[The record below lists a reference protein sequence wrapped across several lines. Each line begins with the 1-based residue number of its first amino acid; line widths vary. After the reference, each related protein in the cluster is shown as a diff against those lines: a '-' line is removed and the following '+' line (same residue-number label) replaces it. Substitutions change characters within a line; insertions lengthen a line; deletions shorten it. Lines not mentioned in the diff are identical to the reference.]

1 MTARKA
7 KTTDT
12 PVAAGITFTRT
23 TASPDLF
30 KARRRGGAR
39 GSRFSID
46 PALQDALAW
55 TTESAEN
62 VLSLPLS
69 TFPNARTR
77 TEKGQPMTEGPA
89 TVDSARAFLDLH
101 AEPIGLGVKVRLDDS
116 GENVL
121 VIARKRVVRPRK
133 SV

>member
-12 PVAAGITFTRT
+12 PAVTGITFVRT
-23 TASPDLF
+23 TASPDVF
-30 KARRRGGAR
+30 KAHRQGGAR
-39 GSRFSID
+39 GSRFTID

-77 TEKGQPMTEGPA
+77 TAKGQPMTEGPA

-101 AEPIGLGVKVRLDDS
+101 AEPIGLGIKVRLDDS

-121 VIARKRVVRPRK
+121 VTARKRVARPRK
-133 SV
+133 TV